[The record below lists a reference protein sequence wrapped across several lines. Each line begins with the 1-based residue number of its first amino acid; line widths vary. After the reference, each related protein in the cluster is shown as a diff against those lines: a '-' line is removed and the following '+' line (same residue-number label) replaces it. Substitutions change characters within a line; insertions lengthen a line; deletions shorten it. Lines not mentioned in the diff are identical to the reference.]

1 MPHISRQQSLRFA
14 GTWRRSRRI
23 SVLLAGLVPTALM
36 IAFVPSAAI
45 AHGAARAGPAKA
57 APVNSSVIAAF
68 ERLQLFDLADV
79 SDSDDCTFTD
89 GPSTEFCD
97 ADVTWQG
104 GTETV
109 NRSYSGVIYAEVP
122 ITTRD
127 GLRTPGK
134 GVGKA
139 TEKKVMLS
147 ASATYSGAQDGVGDC
162 TGVTGTGTETFT
174 SAAPGTLTVASLTA
188 VRDAHGDIT
197 DFKALL
203 EQYNIFGPDENVSV
217 TDDVTAADESDCIGT
232 FTTPGNELF
241 GSGDIDLVHDA
252 LGLFTQVGVAQDVKV
267 VHWTINP
274 RWQSDGGGP
283 IADKFIKGSASFM
296 APDSGK
302 MNLNEQL
309 EVYAGH
315 IISCRSSIANTRAT
329 SHRRVSASATIKCVS
344 SVPRLT
350 LELKL
355 FRGSKLVG
363 SSKAAKAGRSLTATT
378 SGACKSGSYYGVLI
392 ATVTFPRSY
401 TAASTTATDRSGTV
415 SIRC

>member
-1 MPHISRQQSLRFA
+1 MPDISRQQSLRFA

-23 SVLLAGLVPTALM
+23 GVLLTGLVPTALM
-36 IAFVPSAAI
+36 IAFVPSGAI
-45 AHGAARAGPAKA
+45 AHGASRSGPARAAS
-57 APVNSSVIAAF
+57 VSSSVIAAF
-68 ERLQLFDLADV
+68 ERLQLFDLANV
-79 SDSDDCTFTD
+79 SDSDHCTFTG

-104 GTETV
+104 GTEDVT
-109 NRSYSGVIYAEVP
+109 RSYSGVIFAEVP

-139 TEKKVMLS
+139 TESKVKLS
-147 ASATYSGAQDGVGDC
+147 ASATYSGAQDGPGDC
-162 TGVTGTGTETFT
+162 TGVTGSGTETFT
-174 SAAPGTLTVASLTA
+174 SSTPGTLTVASLTA

-217 TDDVTAADESDCIGT
+217 TDDVTAADESNCIGT
-232 FTTPGNELF
+232 FTTTGNQLF

-274 RWQSDGGGP
+274 KWQSDTGGP

-302 MNLNEQL
+302 MNLDEQL
-309 EVYAGH
+309 QVYAGR
-315 IISCRSSIANTRAT
+315 IISCRSSTANARKA
-329 SHRRVSASATIKCVS
+329 SHHRVSASASIKCVS

-363 SSKAAKAGRSLTATT
+363 SSKAAKAGKSLTATA
-378 SGACKSGSYYGVLI
+378 SGACKSGSYYGVLV

-401 TAASTTATDRSGTV
+401 TAAATSATDRSTPV
-415 SIRC
+415 RIKC